1 MNLLDALNSGLA
13 ALELLLAALKLKS
26 DTPVDL
32 IQDVEA
38 AIAAY
43 KKVTGSPVTLGQVEG
58 MRLEQQF

>member
-1 MNLLDALNSGLA
+1 MNLIDALNAGLS
-13 ALELLLAALKLKS
+13 ALELLLATLKLKS
-26 DTPVDL
+26 DTPVEL

>member
-1 MNLLDALNSGLA
+1 MNLLDALNAGLT

-26 DTPVDL
+26 DTPVEL
-32 IQDVEA
+32 IQDVES

>member
-1 MNLLDALNSGLA
+1 MNLLDALNTGLS
-13 ALELLLAALKLKS
+13 ALELLLATLRLKS
-26 DTPVDL
+26 DTPVEL

-43 KKVTGSPVTLGQVEG
+43 KKVTGSPVALGQVEG